1 MNKQRVGKSSLESR
15 GRSALGR
22 LLTAMVTPFDA
33 RGEVDYQ
40 QARKLAL
47 SLLDSGSD
55 GLVVSGTTGECPTLS
70 REEKLRLFSEIK
82 SAVAGRGTIVA
93 GTGNYDTKESQD
105 LTREAERIGVDACL
119 LVVPYYNRPTQ
130 QGLREHFEA
139 IAQGTTLP
147 CIIYNVPSR
156 TVTNLAADTLIK
168 LSQIDNIVG
177 VKEASGNLGQIAEI
191 IQGTRE
197 DFLVYSGND
206 SDTFP
211 ILALGGY
218 GVISVASHLVG
229 VQIKDMIKKS
239 LDGKFQEAAKIH
251 RYLLPLVNALF
262 IVSNPVPV
270 KWALNYVGFPVGR
283 PRLPLVEPDE
293 KSADLMRA
301 TLKNYRI
308 DLPIRRLN
316 SKS

>member
-1 MNKQRVGKSSLESR
+1 MNKPGVSKSSLNFR
-15 GRSALGR
+15 GKNKLGR

-40 QARKLAL
+40 QARRLAL

-55 GLVVSGTTGECPTLS
+55 GVVLSGTTGESPTLN
-70 REEKLRLFSEIK
+70 REEKLRLFTEIK
-82 SAVAGRGTIVA
+82 SALGNRGIVVA
-93 GTGNYDTKESQD
+93 GTGSYNTKESQE
-105 LTREAERIGVDACL
+105 LTKEAEKTGVDACL

-130 QGLREHFEA
+130 QGLWEHFKA
-139 IAQGTTLP
+139 IAWSTTLP
-147 CIIYNVPSR
+147 CILYNVPSR
-156 TVTNLAADTLIK
+156 TVTNLAADTVIK

-206 SDTFP
+206 SDTLP

-229 VQIKDMIKKS
+229 IQIKNMMEKF
-239 LDGKFQEAAKIH
+239 LDGNLQEAAKIH
-251 RYLLPLVNALF
+251 RHLLPLVNALF

-270 KWALNYVGFPVGR
+270 KWALNYVGFSVGK
-283 PRLPLVEPDE
+283 PRLPLMEPDE
-293 KSADLMRA
+293 KSADLIKA
-301 TLKNYRI
+301 TLKNYKI
-308 DLPIRRLN
+308 DLPIP
-316 SKS
+316 KG

>member
-1 MNKQRVGKSSLESR
+1 MNKPGVPQSSVNSR
-15 GRSALGR
+15 GKNRLGR

-33 RGEVDYQ
+33 QGEVDYQ
-40 QARKLAL
+40 QARRLAL

-55 GLVVSGTTGECPTLS
+55 GVVLSGTTGESPTLS
-70 REEKLRLFSEIK
+70 REEKLRLFTETK
-82 SAVAGRGTIVA
+82 SAIADRGAVVAS
-93 GTGNYDTKESQD
+93 TGNYDTRESQE
-105 LTREAERIGVDACL
+105 LTKEAEKIGVDACL

-130 QGLREHFEA
+130 QGLWEHFKA
-139 IAQGTTLP
+139 IARSTTLP
-147 CIIYNVPSR
+147 CILYNVPSR
-156 TVTNLAADTLIK
+156 TVTNLAADTVIK

-229 VQIKDMIKKS
+229 IQIKGMIDKF
-239 LDGKFQEAAKIH
+239 LDGKLQEAAKIH

-262 IVSNPVPV
+262 IVSNPMPV
-270 KWALNYVGFPVGR
+270 KWAVNYVGFPVGK
-283 PRLPLVEPDE
+283 PRLPLTEPDE
-293 KSADLMRA
+293 KSADLIQA
-301 TLKNYRI
+301 TLKNYKI
-308 DLPIRRLN
+308 DLPIP
-316 SKS
+316 KG